1 MKKGQSALEF
11 ITTYGWALMVI
22 LLAGGAL
29 WMVVG
34 GGKYLVPE
42 SCSFE
47 PGFYCSDFVV
57 EEKSI
62 GLRVKNSMGK
72 DIEDFIMSSDD
83 CLTGSFPISFDNG
96 EDSTFLINDC
106 AFQSGEVFS
115 GVLNVDYSFLGSSI
129 DHSKTA
135 SVVGI
140 VQADSQAANSSDEN
154 TNLLCRFDGTRDC
167 VAGYPPITI
176 SYKTESG
183 TSFVPGYGGTGS
195 AVLIEATDSLG
206 YYPTILNLHRGTAEA
221 QINFDS
227 GTLCPGTCY
236 IFSHLG
242 TPPGHKNSLTLYKYL
257 YQNTDYWA
265 FYISDGESN
274 SQNILYSYNSSLGG
288 WHHFA
293 AVWDKDI
300 DGGYVDF
307 FIDGVKQ
314 VPSTPGSNKNI
325 SVTFPSSHAG
335 VNELSVGYRFAV
347 GSSGL
352 GLAIDEFKVSDIV
365 RYS

>member
-11 ITTYGWALMVI
+11 ITTYGWALIVI

-83 CLTGSFPISFDNG
+83 CLTESFPISFDNG

-154 TNLLCRFDGTRDC
+154 TNLLCRFDGTHDC

-195 AVLIEATDSLG
+195 AVLIEAMDSLG
-206 YYPTILNLHRGTAEA
+206 YDPTILNLSRGTAEA

-227 GTLCPGTCY
+227 NICSGTCY
-236 IFSHLG
+236 IFSHISSDDAG
-242 TPPGHKNSLTLYKYL
+242 NKNSLTLYKFYHQKN
-257 YQNTDYWA
+257 YYWA
-265 FYISDGESN
+265 FYISNGEGTA
-274 SQNILYSYNSSLGG
+274 QNILYTYNSLVG

-293 AVWDKDI
+293 VVWDKNTE
-300 DGGYVDF
+300 GGYVDF
-307 FIDGVKQ
+307 FIDGAKQ
-314 VPSTPGSNKNI
+314 VNVSGLNKNI
-325 SVTFPSSHAG
+325 ADNFPSSHAG
-335 VNELSVGYRFAV
+335 VNELGVGYRD
-347 GSSGL
+347 SPSGDY
-352 GLAIDEFKVSDIV
+352 GLNLSIDEFKVNDIV

>member
-29 WMVVG
+29 WMLVG

-72 DIEDFIMSSDD
+72 DIEHFIMSSDD
-83 CLTGSFPISFDNG
+83 CLTESFPISFDNG

-106 AFQSGEVFS
+106 VFQSGEVFS

-154 TNLLCRFDGTRDC
+154 TNLLCRFDGTHDC
-167 VAGYPPITI
+167 VAGYPPNTI
-176 SYKTESG
+176 SAITESE

-206 YYPTILNLHRGTAEA
+206 YERGILNLSRGTAEA
-221 QINFDS
+221 QINFGS
-227 GTLCPGTCY
+227 GTICQGICY
-236 IFSHLG
+236 IFSHLSSHG
-242 TPPGHKNSLTLYKYL
+242 NGNKNSLTLYKY
-257 YQNTDYWA
+257 NNNWA
-265 FYISDGESN
+265 FYISNGLN
-274 SQNILYSYNSSLGG
+274 GARNILYNYNSLEG

-307 FIDGVKQ
+307 FIDEVKQ
-314 VPSTPGSNKNI
+314 DPLSPGINKNI
-325 SVTFPSSHAG
+325 ADNFPSSHAG
-335 VNELSVGYRFAV
+335 VNELGVGYRD
-347 GSSGL
+347 SPSGDY
-352 GLAIDEFKVSDIV
+352 GLNLSIDEFKVNDIV